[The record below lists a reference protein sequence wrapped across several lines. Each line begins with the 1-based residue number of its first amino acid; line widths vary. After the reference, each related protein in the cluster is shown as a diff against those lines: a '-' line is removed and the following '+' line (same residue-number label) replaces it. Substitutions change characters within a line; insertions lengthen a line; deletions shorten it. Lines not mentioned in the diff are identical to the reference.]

1 MSTKIK
7 GERLIP
13 KLSGIEPTSDFS
25 LAPNETQEDS
35 GAQTPQHSDS
45 QVIQHRPRAGC
56 VV

>member
-25 LAPNETQEDS
+25 LAPNKTQENS
-35 GAQTPQHSDS
+35 GAKTPQHCDS
-45 QVIQHRPRAGC
+45 QVIQHRPRAGW